1 MVRYLTRATDYHTLV
16 ARYISG
22 FLLLLATGNT
32 ETRFHVLK
40 MLLNLSENPVMTKEL
55 LNAEAVSEFM
65 GLFSRKEAN
74 DNIQVFLAML
84 DNIGNNIKK
93 KRCCSLIISVLSH
106 LLLHSM
112 KLRNLLRNCK
122 AK

>member
-1 MVRYLTRATDYHTLV
+1 
-16 ARYISG
+16 
-22 FLLLLATGNT
+22 
-32 ETRFHVLK
+32 
-40 MLLNLSENPVMTKEL
+40 MTKEL

-65 GLFSRKEAN
+65 GLFSRKRQM
-74 DNIQVFLAML
+74 IIFSFLAML

-93 KRCCSLIISVLSH
+93 RVLFTNNFSLEH